1 MPNRLFLSTIKTY
14 SYCAECH
21 YQGNPKLSTKEI
33 KVDIKLSVAFST
45 SKMMK
50 LSIPFFLL
58 FVGVAFAEDLEKES
72 LEKVSNVFISQKLFL
87 FCPLQ

>member
-1 MPNRLFLSTIKTY
+1 MCQIDYFCPKITTFFQP
-14 SYCAECH
+14 YCVECH
-21 YQGNPKLSTKEI
+21 YQGNSKLSTKEI

-50 LSIPFFLL
+50 LCIPFFLL
-58 FVGVAFAEDLEKES
+58 FVGVAFAEDLEK
-72 LEKVSNVFISQKLFL
+72 VSNVFISQKLCL